1 MKRKLFGFTEL
12 LTASDTNLVKIFYQ
26 VKSDPSAD
34 FIKNINSIS
43 AALGLNH
50 SQLVCAIGFNK
61 NIRDLTDI
69 ITVLGFK
76 SHKVMTYR
84 RNELFTTDTYQ
95 QLDIDNILDIYSAR
109 LEDVEILDTLRECL
123 QPRLQHIEA
132 DMERTDDP
140 GHTFSYR
147 MEIHS
152 IYQSGIADK
161 PFAEERINRDIG
173 KYRLIASELN
183 EMINADIFP
192 PSNFFFMANISP
204 DEKKE
209 LIEQKHISL
218 NMIKNRL
225 QNTKISADERE
236 MLEEFV

>member
-1 MKRKLFGFTEL
+1 MISFTEL
-12 LTASDTNLVKIFYQ
+12 LTANDADLVKIFYK
-26 VKSDPSAD
+26 VKSDPSVD
-34 FIKNINSIS
+34 FIKNINSI
-43 AALGLNH
+43 ATQLELNH

-76 SHKVMTYR
+76 SYKVMIYR

-95 QLDIDNILDIYSAR
+95 QLGIDNILDIYVAR
-109 LEDVEILDTLRECL
+109 LEDEEILETLREL
-123 QPRLQHIEA
+123 LHPRLQHIEA
-132 DMERTDDP
+132 DIEKTDDP
-140 GHTFSYR
+140 GYIISYR

-161 PFAEERINRDIG
+161 SFAEERIQKDIG
-173 KYRLIASELN
+173 KFRHIASELS

-192 PSNFFFMANISP
+192 PSNFFFMETISP
-204 DEKKE
+204 DEKRE
-209 LIEQKHISL
+209 LIQQEYVSSD
-218 NMIKNRL
+218 MVKNRL
-225 QNTKISADERE
+225 QNAKISADERD